1 MAEHLRFGYFL
12 HPSRYDPPLGHAA
25 MDLYAAGPDAAR
37 YFDTQA
43 ALFSVTDGEKVKPLL
58 VLHPARQSQQ
68 SYRVVFGRFYLL
80 AHDGD
85 MVEGISLGG
94 VLEVNSHD
102 AYTHGRLTS
111 AAPIFDMAEGG
122 LALTLESLVQAEL
135 AKMRAQWT
143 GSDAAF
149 DRRLAQIEPMKLL
162 AASLDLL
169 NGYLHNQPQMASPDQ
184 VLTGRSAVRRA
195 MRTLERAGQWPQPA
209 PTLRELMGWSSLP
222 DDGQPMRKA
231 PTASQPVLPR
241 LKTPRPGQPARQTR
255 RAGLDEAQATSA

>member
-1 MAEHLRFGYFL
+1 MIDHLRLGYYL

-25 MDLYAAGPDAAR
+25 MDFYPAGPDAAR

-43 ALFSVTDGEKVKPLL
+43 ALFPVTDGEKVKPLL

-94 VLEVNSHD
+94 VLDVDGHD
-102 AYTHGRLTS
+102 AYTHGHLS
-111 AAPIFDMAEGG
+111 SPAPIFDMADGG
-122 LALTLESLVQAEL
+122 LALTLEALVQGEL

-149 DRRLAQIEPMKLL
+149 DRRLAQIEPMGLL
-162 AASLDLL
+162 AASLNLL
-169 NGYLHNQPQMASPDQ
+169 NGYLHNHPQASPDQ
-184 VLTGRSAVRRA
+184 VMNGRSAVRRA
-195 MRTLERAGQWPQPA
+195 MRTLA
-209 PTLRELMGWSSLP
+209 PILVS
-222 DDGQPMRKA
+222 
-231 PTASQPVLPR
+231 
-241 LKTPRPGQPARQTR
+241 
-255 RAGLDEAQATSA
+255 

>member
-1 MAEHLRFGYFL
+1 MIEHLRFGYFL
-12 HPSRYDPPLGHAA
+12 HPSRYDPPFGHAA
-25 MDLYAAGPDAAR
+25 LDLYAAGADSQR

-43 ALFSVTDGEKVKPLL
+43 GLFSVTDGEKVKPLL

-85 MVEGISLGG
+85 MVEGMSLGG
-94 VLEVNSHD
+94 VLEVDGHD

-149 DRRLAQIEPMKLL
+149 DRRLAQIEPMRLL
-162 AASLDLL
+162 AASLNLL
-169 NGYLHNQPQMASPDQ
+169 NGYLHNHPQASPDQ
-184 VLTGRSAVRRA
+184 VLNGRSAVRRA

-209 PTLRELMGWSSLP
+209 PTLCELMGWSSLP
-222 DDGQPMRKA
+222 AAAQPARA
-231 PTASQPVLPR
+231 TPVPAQPALPR
-241 LKTPRPGQPARQTR
+241 LKTSRPGQPARQPRPTVSEETQA
-255 RAGLDEAQATSA
+255 AGA